1 MIQTMREI
9 AAQAAAHR
17 ESPARGLIERAL
29 SEVID
34 GEDAIP
40 TLSRAIAALRVEY
53 GELDPDELDEGAGP
67 VCTCPAELLTRGG
80 FRGSCPV
87 HGAPLGERFEEI
99 PING

>member
-1 MIQTMREI
+1 MTSMPRPADRTRE
-9 AAQAAAHR
+9 
-17 ESPARGLIERAL
+17 LVERAL
-29 SEVID
+29 GEVVD

-67 VCTCPAELLTRGG
+67 VCTCPAELLARNG

-87 HGAPLGERFEEI
+87 HGNCDRAYPAQGTR
-99 PING
+99 